1 MNHKKRSGIT
11 WTRSPTALLP
21 LGRSQPRSR
30 PVPALP
36 SIFLL
41 ISLPPCQ
48 FSYTFAAGLWLHAPR
63 PGCTPLGAEASHH
76 RGPSTPRG
84 GQPTACYL
92 PHHRAGAAAP
102 FCCVLAL
109 LHSAIPSAF
118 FFFFLLLLLFTIP
131 SAFSLL
137 CFVIPSPFYFYT
149 FPILSPF
156 LLFYPMLPRGGRFQ
170 PKVRARLGRGWRAGL
185 TSPPVSSGDSKPSW
199 AGLRGWAGV
208 RRMRRKGDKLQIW
221 WNRKQRRMRE
231 W

>member
-11 WTRSPTALLP
+11 WTHSPTALLP

-118 FFFFLLLLLFTIP
+118 FFFSSFCCFFLLFLLLFCYSVLLF
-131 SAFSLL
+131 LL
-137 CFVIPSPFYFYT
+137 LFIF
-149 FPILSPF
+149 ILSPSF
-156 LLFYPMLPRGGRFQ
+156 LLFFFFTPCFQEGDVSSQRSEQGWEGGGGQ
-170 PKVRARLGRGWRAGL
+170 D
-185 TSPPVSSGDSKPSW
+185 SPP
-199 AGLRGWAGV
+199 L
-208 RRMRRKGDKLQIW
+208 L
-221 WNRKQRRMRE
+221 
-231 W
+231 

>member
-118 FFFFLLLLLFTIP
+118 FFSSFCCFFLLFLLLFRY
-131 SAFSLL
+131 SVLL
-137 CFVIPSPFYFYT
+137 FLLLFIF
-149 FPILSPF
+149 ILSPSF
-156 LLFYPMLPRGGRFQ
+156 LLFFFFTPCFQEGDVSSQRSEQGWEGGGGQ
-170 PKVRARLGRGWRAGL
+170 D
-185 TSPPVSSGDSKPSW
+185 SPP
-199 AGLRGWAGV
+199 L
-208 RRMRRKGDKLQIW
+208 L
-221 WNRKQRRMRE
+221 
-231 W
+231 

>member
-118 FFFFLLLLLFTIP
+118 FFFLPFAASFYYSFCFFATLFCYSFSFLFLYFP
-131 SAFSLL
+131 HPFSFSSFL
-137 CFVIPSPFYFYT
+137 PHASKRGT
-149 FPILSPF
+149 FPAKGQSKVGKGVEGRTH
-156 LLFYPMLPRGGRFQ
+156 LPSCEQWGF
-170 PKVRARLGRGWRAGL
+170 KTVLGRTTGL
-185 TSPPVSSGDSKPSW
+185 G
-199 AGLRGWAGV
+199 RC
-208 RRMRRKGDKLQIW
+208 
-221 WNRKQRRMRE
+221 
-231 W
+231 